1 MIRTTAQ
8 MLMALLRATIPLV
21 LLDWQYR
28 SKEHVFMGIHKKGTA
43 SHLLLFSAIALII
56 FMLFFVLIVIQLLR
70 LDKNYLKK
78 MAQLPLDPEN
88 NSQNFKGE

>member
-1 MIRTTAQ
+1 MYKE
-8 MLMALLRATIPLV
+8 V
-21 LLDWQYR
+21 LQSIKGID
-28 SKEHVFMGIHKKGTA
+28 VFA
-43 SHLLLFSAIALII
+43 AAALII
-56 FMLFFVLIVIQLLR
+56 FMLFFVLIVIQLVR

>member
-1 MIRTTAQ
+1 MYKE
-8 MLMALLRATIPLV
+8 V
-21 LLDWQYR
+21 LQSINGID
-28 SKEHVFMGIHKKGTA
+28 VFA
-43 SHLLLFSAIALII
+43 AIALII
-56 FMLFFVLIVIQLLR
+56 FMLFFVLIVIQLVR

>member
-1 MIRTTAQ
+1 MYKE
-8 MLMALLRATIPLV
+8 V
-21 LLDWQYR
+21 LQSIKGVD
-28 SKEHVFMGIHKKGTA
+28 VFA
-43 SHLLLFSAIALII
+43 AIALII
-56 FMLFFVLIVIQLLR
+56 FMLFFVLIVIQLVR